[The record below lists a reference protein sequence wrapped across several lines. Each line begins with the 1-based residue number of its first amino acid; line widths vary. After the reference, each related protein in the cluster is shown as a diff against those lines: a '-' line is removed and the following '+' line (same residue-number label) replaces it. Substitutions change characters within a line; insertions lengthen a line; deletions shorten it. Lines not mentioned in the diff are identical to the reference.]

1 MNLNQKSMNLPMTI
15 NHFETWKSLRVVLYK
30 PERLLIHSDLLDGI
44 YRTIEPKS
52 YGEILLS

>member
-1 MNLNQKSMNLPMTI
+1 MNLPVTI
-15 NHFETWKSLRVVLYK
+15 NHFQTWKVLRVLLYK
-30 PERLLIHSDLLDGI
+30 PERLLIHSDLLDSI